1 MEISPEKI
9 AELRIKHLELIQAI
23 VARLANQGAT
33 LKNYCIT
40 VTTAVCGFAVTLQHP
55 IVALLALLPIL
66 TFAAVDTK
74 YLSTERRFRALFDRV
89 RQEDWAIMPSF
100 EFDHLSVPEASIWA
114 TFLSWS
120 ILGFYAPLAIGVVV
134 VIGILGAVYGLSLIH
149 I

>member
-1 MEISPEKI
+1 MKVSPEKV
-9 AELRIKHLELIQAI
+9 AELRVKHLELLQAV

-66 TFAAVDTK
+66 TFAALDTK

-89 RQEDWAIMPSF
+89 RAEDWTIMPSF
-100 EFDHLSVPEASIWA
+100 EFNHLSVPEPSNWA
-114 TFLSWS
+114 TFWSWS
-120 ILGFYAPLAIGVVV
+120 IFGFYAPLAIGVAAVV
-134 VIGILGAVYGLSLIH
+134 GILGAVYGRI